1 MADKDDAPDTRSMA
15 YNMMAPRWDLI
26 NSLLGGTEAMRAA
39 GEDLLPKHQ
48 EESDTS
54 HERRLAGATLLNMTE
69 LTLDMLAGK
78 PFADPVRLGDDASTQ
93 HEGWA
98 EDMDMQGNNIDVFA
112 RRWFRDG
119 MAKGLSH
126 VLIDMPRKETNEDG
140 TPRTLADDKA
150 ENIRPYVVHLPPE
163 SVIFMSGVM
172 ENGRE
177 VLDHVRIAE
186 TELVRSGWGEA
197 LVQRIRVLEPGRVE
211 MWELQTKGKNK
222 EEWTKV
228 DEWETDLD
236 YIPLVT
242 FYTERQ
248 GLGLSKP
255 TLLDL
260 AYMNVRHWQLEA
272 DLNNIIS
279 VACFPMLA
287 MSGVDQNETG
297 GEGGLMRLGPNQ
309 ILATRAEQGKFYY
322 VEHTGAAIS
331 TGMKQLGHTEE
342 QMSAYGA
349 QFLREKPGD
358 LKATVRALDSAE
370 SLSQLQAITLTF
382 RDAVETVLRIMG
394 DWANV
399 SEEASVEMSVDFG
412 LNDPDESG
420 WTAIENARKRRE
432 ISRDAVLTEM
442 QRRGWMAD
450 DYDADADKEL
460 LEQEAQD
467 ALDAAAAMDLD
478 PNAPDDPDDPD
489 NPKPKAP
496 PKEPEDE

>member
-1 MADKDDAPDTRSMA
+1 MADKDDGPDKRSAA
-15 YNMMAPRWDLI
+15 YNVMAPRWDLI
-26 NSLLGGTEAMRAA
+26 NTLLGGTESMRSA
-39 GEDLLPKHQ
+39 GEYYLPKHQ
-48 EESDTS
+48 EESDNS

-93 HEGWA
+93 HEVWA

-119 MAKGLSH
+119 IAKGMSH
-126 VLIDMPRKETNEDG
+126 VLIDMPRKEEKEDG
-140 TPRTLADDKA
+140 TARTLADDKA

-163 SVIFMSGVM
+163 CVIFMSGVM
-172 ENGRE
+172 VNGRE

-186 TELVRSGWGEA
+186 SELVRDGWGEA
-197 LVQRIRVLEPGRVE
+197 LVQRIRVLELGTVE
-211 MWELQTKGKNK
+211 IWELKTSGKDK
-222 EEWTKV
+222 DKWVSV
-228 DEWETDLD
+228 DSWETDLD

-242 FYTERQ
+242 FYTDRQ
-248 GLGLSKP
+248 GLGLAKP
-255 TLLDL
+255 PLQDL

-272 DLNNIIS
+272 DLNNIVS

-287 MSGVDQNETG
+287 MSGVDSNETG
-297 GEGGLMRLGPNQ
+297 GEGGLMKLGPNQ
-309 ILATRAEQGKFYY
+309 ILATRAPEGKFYY
-322 VEHTGAAIS
+322 VEHTGTAIS

-394 DWANV
+394 DWADV
-399 SEEASVEMSVDFG
+399 KEEASVDMSVDFG

-420 WTAIENARKRRE
+420 WQAIEGARKRRE
-432 ISRDAVLTEM
+432 ISRSALLTEM

-460 LEQEAQD
+460 LEAEAQD
-467 ALDAAAAMDLD
+467 ALDAAAKMDLD
-478 PNAPDDPDDPD
+478 PGAPDDPDDPN
-489 NPKPKAP
+489 NPTP
-496 PKEPEDE
+496 PKEPDDE